1 MSAGGAAEV
10 RAVHRYPVKGLSG
23 EALERAN
30 LDIGR
35 GIPHDRRWGI
45 TGGKADGCGDSPGR
59 EGPGFLTVREHA
71 EFTGI
76 SASVSGEGRL
86 RLRLRDGTAVL
97 DEPADDQ
104 GLSRKAGAAIGASL
118 GLEGLGLVDHA
129 HDPLWDYP
137 GAFLSLINLATV
149 RELSAKAGADLDVR
163 RFRGNII
170 LECREP
176 WAEIGWVGR
185 DIRVGPGLVL
195 RVVREI
201 PRCKATCIDP
211 DTGRLDVPVPMR
223 LREHY
228 GHKNL
233 GVLAAPITAG
243 ALSPGDWVDNESAV
257 WKS

>member
-1 MSAGGAAEV
+1 MSANGAAEV
-10 RAVHRYPVKGLSG
+10 REIHRYPVKGLSG
-23 EALERAN
+23 EALAGAN

-45 TGGKADGCGDSPGR
+45 TGGKADGCGDDPGC

-76 SASVSGEGRL
+76 SASVGGEGRL
-86 RLRLRDGTAVL
+86 RLRLRDGTTVL
-97 DEPADDQ
+97 DEPAD
-104 GLSRKAGAAIGASL
+104 GPELSRKAAAAIGDSL
-118 GLEGLGLVDHA
+118 GLEGLALVDHA

-137 GAFLSLINLATV
+137 GAFLSLINLASV
-149 RELSAKAGADLDVR
+149 RDLSAKAGADLDVR

-176 WAEIGWVGR
+176 WAEIGWVGH
-185 DIRVGPGLVL
+185 DIRVGSGLVL

-211 DTGRLDVPVPMR
+211 DTARLDVPVPMR

-228 GHKNL
+228 GHKNF

-243 ALSPGDWVDNESAV
+243 ALSPGDRVGDEPTA